1 MNVFLFKIK
10 ANSHEYAFR
19 LFQRQIFLLIMKKII
34 KILKWLYEKSK
45 IVNGC
50 CMRSTKKNPII
61 NMLAKSSSLAVFFLL
76 KASQVTVFFSCH
88 DR

>member
-34 KILKWLYEKSK
+34 KILKWLYEKIENSERLLHAQHQKKSDYKYVSK
-45 IVNGC
+45 ELFI
-50 CMRSTKKNPII
+50 
-61 NMLAKSSSLAVFFLL
+61 SSIFFIE
-76 KASQVTVFFSCH
+76 SEPSDCFFFMP
-88 DR
+88 R